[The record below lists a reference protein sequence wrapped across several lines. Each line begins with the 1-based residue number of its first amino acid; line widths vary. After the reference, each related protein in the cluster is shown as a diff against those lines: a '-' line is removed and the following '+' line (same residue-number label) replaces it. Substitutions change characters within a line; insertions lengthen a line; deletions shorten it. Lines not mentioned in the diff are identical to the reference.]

1 MMERTAKIKET
12 GRTVVVTGQD
22 AEGYWMYDPVNPG
35 QRFHVRREHFDTSFE
50 FTQDGATTF
59 MDEQREATH
68 TVKEEADSA
77 EEKKTTR
84 KK

>member
-12 GRTVVVTGQD
+12 GRTVVITGQD
-22 AEGYWMYDPVNPG
+22 AEGFWMYDPANPG
-35 QRFHVRREHFDTSFE
+35 QRFHVRREQFNDSFE

-59 MDEQREATH
+59 TDEQQ
-68 TVKEEADSA
+68 EADSA